1 MQIEGEWIV
10 CLRNAPRRGGGPPP
24 HAVGSQQTS
33 PRTGGVPGIGL
44 ERNEKAVATNR
55 ANLWPG
61 AQFVSHR
68 LVNAKTVSVKVF
80 GCRPHDDG
88 ATHSG
93 AGVRKPPREETA
105 GRRALRSVRRYGD
118 FGAGGL
124 LPTCVDCLFGK

>member
-1 MQIEGEWIV
+1 MSLHGTIPV
-10 CLRNAPRRGGGPPP
+10 CPLLRDEPTWFRWGPRS
-24 HAVGSQQTS
+24 A
-33 PRTGGVPGIGL
+33 
-44 ERNEKAVATNR
+44 
-55 ANLWPG
+55 
-61 AQFVSHR
+61 F
-68 LVNAKTVSVKVF
+68 VKVF

>member
-1 MQIEGEWIV
+1 MHLPTAPMLQIGGERRLRASPFFGQLSREPLLACAPTLCLWIDNV
-10 CLRNAPRRGGGPPP
+10 HQISLLVL
-24 HAVGSQQTS
+24 AVPTS
-33 PRTGGVPGIGL
+33 G
-44 ERNEKAVATNR
+44 
-55 ANLWPG
+55 
-61 AQFVSHR
+61 
-68 LVNAKTVSVKVF
+68 SVKVF